1 MGLAELIVL
10 GVALSADAF
19 AVTISNCFVYASE
32 RKRKLMLMP
41 IMFGLFQMLMPIAGY
56 FVGGFAAEVIEK
68 YSGIVTLIIL
78 GFIGGNMVREGAM
91 ALMGIGEDAAV
102 PAVGGPAA
110 KQLTFGEVFVQ
121 AIATAIDAFAVGV
134 SLRAQSVD
142 IVLSAS
148 IIGLTTFGCCCVA
161 LVIGR
166 RLGHLLGDYAE
177 VVGGLV
183 LVGIGIKAFIG
194 L

>member
-1 MGLAELIVL
+1 MTLAEIIVL
-10 GVALSADAF
+10 GIALSADAF
-19 AVTISNCFVYASE
+19 AVTISNCFIYATE
-32 RKRKLMLMP
+32 RKRRLMLMP

-56 FVGGFAAEVIEK
+56 FIGGLAAEVIEK
-68 YSGIVTLIIL
+68 YSGAVTLVIL
-78 GFIGGNMVREGAM
+78 GFIGGNMVREGALS
-91 ALMGIGEDAAV
+91 LMGKEPEDE
-102 PAVGGPAA
+102 PAKGGPAA
-110 KQLTFGEVFVQ
+110 KHLTLTEVFVQ

-148 IIGLTTFGCCCVA
+148 IIGLTTFGCCCIA
-161 LVIGR
+161 LGIGR